1 MMRDEIWYREEL
13 QVMLDLVDAEIRR
26 STPTNVPAMT
36 ALGHMHLKALADWF
50 AARPTLI
57 QDAGR

>member
-26 STPTNVPAMT
+26 SNPLNVAQMT
-36 ALGHMHLKALADWF
+36 ALGHMHLKLE
-50 AARPTLI
+50 AAIT
-57 QDAGR
+57 DAPSARTASGAA